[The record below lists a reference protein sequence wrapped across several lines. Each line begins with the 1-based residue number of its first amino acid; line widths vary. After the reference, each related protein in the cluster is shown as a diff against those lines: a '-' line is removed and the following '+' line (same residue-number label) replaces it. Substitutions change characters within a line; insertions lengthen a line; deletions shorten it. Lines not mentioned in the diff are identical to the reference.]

1 MSPRRVPTTPERVH
15 GAPRPLPAL
24 PGIPAWAL
32 VGAVLLGAVLFGAV
46 GEIPLPLGLPRF
58 EVRNL
63 YAGLVMLLAG
73 IALRRAE
80 RGPERVLAAAAA
92 AWPLLLAFQLLPLPA
107 GLLGTIA
114 PANLASWRET
124 WPGPL
129 GDCSGDLLPPAPPAW
144 LPVSLDPVSTRVTL
158 FLVVAGVLAFLAS
171 RSLHRSHPGWRDRL
185 LWVLAI
191 FATLEAAYG
200 IGQWG
205 AGTPHV
211 LWQVKNAYPDC
222 ASGTLINRNHFAMMV
237 YLGLGATLSLL
248 GFLERKTRE
257 EREEDPG
264 RETFLRTSLAVMVGI
279 QLAAILA
286 SKSRAGLAA
295 ALLVVLPF
303 LPRLVLRGRGPSRAV
318 VLLVLLLVAVPAVL
332 LVGPDVAERLGKLPL
347 EWESPAGRGAVLRAS
362 LAIVRTFP
370 FLGTGGGTFSLVFS
384 RWRTEGIQSRYTFA
398 HDDYLQVLIEGGVAG
413 LLLALLPVLAVGAL
427 LVAAW
432 RRSRA
437 EGRRADVPWP
447 LALALGALLL
457 HELVDFSLQIPSNA
471 LLVAL
476 AAPLVLPRNIARPAA
491 GRGARGLLLGIA
503 LALAP
508 VAVLH
513 SAARWPGLAGRIP
526 WPDLPEVHHARARA
540 LSADLR
546 KLDRPTLCRAL
557 REATLAEGLRTID
570 AYQSVL
576 WAALGARA
584 ATMEGT
590 PPSDRERLREEAL
603 REAERTVLLDPW
615 NAWHRRRLMNVC
627 LSLGALDRAL
637 DHAEVTARLRPTLA
651 RRIVRQLLSMGVP
664 PVLVAEVMAR
674 SWIPYRELLRTL
686 WRERDE
692 ETLRLIV
699 PPDPPVNEVTC
710 RAGGYVRLVLRKLY
724 EKQPDD
730 FLAACLRLPAI
741 RADER
746 AAGNVRIWQARTW
759 FERGELDRVR
769 RILPEI
775 RPGASREYL
784 EIDLARKEGDWE
796 TIVRV
801 TRRMLDE
808 YRHHPDPMFRPRIR
822 WRLGEAYAHLGHLR
836 AALDQFR
843 RVARVDPGYRQ
854 AGKIVREMERGVN
867 RFRDR

>member
-1 MSPRRVPTTPERVH
+1 MSPPRAPTTPERVH
-15 GAPRPLPAL
+15 GAPRPTPAL
-24 PGIPAWAL
+24 PGPAAWVL
-32 VGAVLLGAVLFGAV
+32 VGLILLGAVLFGAV
-46 GEIPLPLGLPRF
+46 GEIPLPFGLPRL
-58 EVRNL
+58 EIRNL
-63 YAGLVMLLAG
+63 YAGLACFLAA
-73 IALRRAE
+73 IVLWRAE
-80 RGPERVLAAAAA
+80 RGTERLLVPGVAAY
-92 AWPLLLAFQLLPLPA
+92 PLLLAFQLVPFPA
-107 GLLGTIA
+107 RLLGAFA

-129 GDCSGDLLPPAPPAW
+129 GDCAVDLLPPRPPAW
-144 LPVSLDPVSTRVTL
+144 LPVSLDPVTTRVTL
-158 FLVVAGVLAFLAS
+158 FLVAAGGLVFLAS
-171 RSLHRSHPGWRDRL
+171 RAVHRSHPGWRDRL

-191 FATLEAAYG
+191 FATVEAVYG

-211 LWQVKNAYPDC
+211 LWQVKEAYPDC

-248 GFLERKTRE
+248 AFLERKRRTPGD
-257 EREEDPG
+257 EDPG

-332 LVGPDVAERLGKLPL
+332 MVGPDVAERLAKLPL
-347 EWESPAGRGAVLRAS
+347 EWESPSGRGAVLRAS
-362 LAIVRTFP
+362 LAIVRSFP
-370 FLGTGGGTFSLVFS
+370 VLGTGGGTFAMVFS

-398 HDDYLQVLIEGGVAG
+398 HDDYLQVLIEGGVLG
-413 LLLALLPVLAVGAL
+413 LCAALLPVLMVGAL
-427 LVAAW
+427 LFVT
-432 RRSRA
+432 RRRA
-437 EGRRADVPWP
+437 RREGVSADVPWP
-447 LALALGALLL
+447 LAFALGALLL

-476 AAPLVLPRNIARPAA
+476 AAPLVLPRSLGRPGTGRFLRGMVIAGALVVAPLA
-491 GRGARGLLLGIA
+491 G
-503 LALAP
+503 
-508 VAVLH
+508 LH
-513 SAARWPGLAGRIP
+513 SAARWPGLAGRLP

-540 LSADLR
+540 LATNLR
-546 KLDRPTLCRAL
+546 EIDRDTLCRAL

-576 WAALGARA
+576 WATLGARA
-584 ATMEGT
+584 ATLEEI
-590 PPSDRERLREEAL
+590 PPGDRERLREEAL

-637 DHAEVTARLRPTLA
+637 DHAEVTARLRPNLA
-651 RRIVRQLLSMGVP
+651 RRIVHQLLDMGVP
-664 PVLVAEVMAR
+664 PTLVAEVMAR
-674 SWIPYRELLRTL
+674 SWIPFRELLRAL
-686 WRERDE
+686 WYEKDLD
-692 ETLRLIV
+692 TLRMIV
-699 PPDPPVNEVTC
+699 PPDPEPNEVTC
-710 RAGGYVRLVLRKLY
+710 RAGGYVRLALRKLY
-724 EKQPDD
+724 GKQPDE
-730 FLAACLRLPAI
+730 FLEACLRLPAI
-741 RADER
+741 RDDER
-746 AAGNVRIWQARTW
+746 AAGDVLVWLARTW
-759 FERGELDRVR
+759 YERGELERVR
-769 RILPEI
+769 EILPQI
-775 RPGASREYL
+775 REGASRDYL
-784 EIDLARKEGDWE
+784 EMDLARKEGDWE

-801 TRRMLDE
+801 ARRMLDR

-822 WRLGEAYAHLGHLR
+822 WRLGEAYAHLGHMR

-843 RVARVDPGYRQ
+843 KVARVDPGYRQ
-854 AGKIVREMERGVN
+854 AEKIVRELERGVN